1 MLYYVKIKI
10 NYYTSINQSVSNK
23 FINLSDMRFEISKE
37 QTNFISKINDA
48 CKNIRNIET
57 ECYLHERFNENIIP
71 EFGKIGMLG
80 CPISKQYGGLG
91 YDFLT
96 YVMALQKI
104 GMEGGSLRTF
114 FSAHISIGQLVLQ
127 NWASIE
133 QKKSFLPFTTKGE
146 SIMAFAL
153 SEPLAGSDP
162 SSLTSTIEKKDDY
175 FLLNGIKH
183 WIGNGTFADV
193 FTIYAKEKGN
203 VDSNLNGKIS
213 AFIIDKKNFPD
224 FEIVEIKD
232 KIGLLTV
239 KNAQLNFKNYKI
251 PKKNLIGLRGDGLHI
266 AYTALI
272 DGRLSVA
279 AGSIGVMEDCLT
291 ESINHSKERVQHNS
305 LLAKKQLIQ
314 QHIVQI
320 KVAIESSKWLVYKT
334 ALLRQKLHDFIES
347 LKNEYS
353 DWIYKISK
361 ENKEYQKLKNEVDLF
376 ASMAKLNATN
386 NAFDVSNRSIQIFG
400 SFGYRKTSRVAR
412 HFLDSRATTIYEGAN
427 EILELKI
434 ASLLLGKEYKAY

>member
-1 MLYYVKIKI
+1 M
-10 NYYTSINQSVSNK
+10 NDGFT
-23 FINLSDMRFEISKE
+23 NLSDMQFEISKE
-37 QTNFISKINDA
+37 QTTFINKINDG
-48 CKNIRNIET
+48 CKNIRDSET

-71 EFGKIGMLG
+71 EFEKIGMLG
-80 CPISKQYGGLG
+80 CPISKKYGGLG

-96 YVMALQKI
+96 YAMALQSI
-104 GMEGGSLRTF
+104 GKEGGSLRTF

-127 NWASIE
+127 NWANKE
-133 QKKSFLPFTTKGE
+133 QKKLFLPFTTKGK

-162 SSLTSTIEKKDDY
+162 SSLTSTIEEKDDY
-175 FLLNGIKH
+175 YLLNGSKH

-203 VDSNLNGKIS
+203 ADSNLNGKIS

-224 FEIVEIKD
+224 FDIVEIKD
-232 KIGLLTV
+232 KMGLLTV
-239 KNAQLNFKNYKI
+239 KNAQLNFNNYKI
-251 PKKNLIGLRGDGLHI
+251 PKKNLIGLRGDGLNI
-266 AYTALI
+266 AYSALI

-291 ESINHSKERVQHNS
+291 ESINHSKERVSHNS
-305 LLAKKQLIQ
+305 FLAKKQLIQ

-320 KVAIESSKWLVYKT
+320 KIAIESSKWLVYKT
-334 ALLRQKLHDFIES
+334 SLLRQKLHDYIEGV
-347 LKNEYS
+347 KNEHD
-353 DWIYKISK
+353 DWLYKLSK
-361 ENKEYQKLKNEVDLF
+361 ENKEYQKLKNEADLF
-376 ASMAKLNATN
+376 TSMTKLNTTN
-386 NAFDVSNRSIQIFG
+386 NAFDVSNRSVQIFG

-412 HFLDSRATTIYEGAN
+412 HFLDSRATIIYEGAN